1 MTSSRPPDE
10 HVIARM
16 EDALLGTWGEH
27 FELPLFAVDE
37 GIELGDLVGLDAT
50 GAVISTREAGNTP
63 GCLVCRVILIW
74 KEHVVVQQRI

>member
-1 MTSSRPPDE
+1 MISSSPPDE

-37 GIELGDLVGLDAT
+37 DVELGDFIGLDTT
-50 GAVISTREAGNTP
+50 GAVISTREAKGTP
-63 GCLVCRVILIW
+63 GCLVCRVISIEG
-74 KEHVVVQQRI
+74 EHVVVQQGY